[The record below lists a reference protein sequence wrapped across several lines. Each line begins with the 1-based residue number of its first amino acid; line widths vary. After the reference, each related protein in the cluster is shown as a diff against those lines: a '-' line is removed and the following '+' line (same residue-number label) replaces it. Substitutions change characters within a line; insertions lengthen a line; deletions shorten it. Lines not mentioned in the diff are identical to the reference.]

1 MLVRILLESL
11 ARRRRRKVLSAL
23 AVALGIAAAATVGT
37 LSLDIGDK
45 ISRELRSYGANLSI
59 TPAADSLAISLG
71 GVDYRPAGSG
81 AFIAEAELVKLKKI
95 FWRNNIVA
103 FTPFLYVPA
112 QVNGQ
117 SAVLIGTWFEK
128 LLEVDKSEVFAT
140 GLKKLHPVW
149 KVEGEW
155 PDDKDVMGVLVGRR
169 VAARLS
175 LRAGSTITVTLAA
188 DSASNGETLKDQ
200 PNFPSALS
208 ELHRTSAAMK
218 MREAPWSAV
227 APATALLPPS
237 GRRQLRSASLPHSK
251 ALRASSHAV
260 VNPSSQGSA
269 LRMAANG
276 IGMPTF
282 ISAFHVRGVLETGGE
297 EDDQVLAP
305 LAAVQRLAGLEGKVR
320 RVEVSAL
327 TKPEDAFARSD
338 VSKLSA
344 EEFDRWYCTPYV
356 SSIAYQ
362 IQQAIPEA
370 QVKPIYQVADTEGRI
385 LNRVGILMGVLALA
399 GLVTAGLAVA
409 SMMLATV
416 LERRAEIGLFKSL
429 GATDARVATLLLL
442 EAGVLG
448 FVGGIAG
455 YLLGS
460 VLAWRLALAVFGVPI
475 GIHLVMLP
483 VCLALALAVTLA
495 GSAIPLR
502 RVLKLSPALV
512 LRD

>member
-11 ARRRRRKVLSAL
+11 ARRRRRKLLSAL
-23 AVALGIAAAATVGT
+23 AIALGIAAAATEGI

-59 TPAADSLAISLG
+59 TPAADSLAISIG

-81 AFIAEAELVKLKKI
+81 AFIPEDELVKLKKI

-112 QVNGQ
+112 KVDDQN
-117 SAVLIGTWFEK
+117 AILIGTWFEK
-128 LLEVDKSEVFAT
+128 SLRVDKFEVFAT
-140 GLKKLHPVW
+140 GLKKLHPSW

-155 PDDKDVMGVLVGRR
+155 PDDESGAGVLVGRR
-169 VAARLS
+169 LAARLGV
-175 LRAGSTITVTLAA
+175 RAGGAISLKLGGNST
-188 DSASNGETLKDQ
+188 
-200 PNFPSALS
+200 ALS
-208 ELHRTSAAMK
+208 FRGAGGDEESRTA
-218 MREAPWSAV
+218 
-227 APATALLPPS
+227 
-237 GRRQLRSASLPHSK
+237 RSSK
-251 ALRASSHAV
+251 ARFPAEFTLSAQSEILRFAQDDSEGLGMTAST
-260 VNPSSQGSA
+260 NTLQ
-269 LRMAANG
+269 
-276 IGMPTF
+276 
-282 ISAFHVRGVLETGGE
+282 VRGILETGGA
-297 EDDQVLAP
+297 EDNQVLAP
-305 LAAVQRLAGLEGKVR
+305 LALAQRLAGLGGKVR

-338 VSKLSA
+338 LSKLSP
-344 EEFDRWYCTPYV
+344 EELDRWYCTPYA

-370 QVKPIYQVADTEGRI
+370 QVTTIYQVADTEGKI

-399 GLVTAGLAVA
+399 ALLAAGLAVA
-409 SMMLATV
+409 SMMLATA
-416 LERRAEIGLFKSL
+416 LERRREIGLFKSL

-448 FVGGIAG
+448 LVGGIVG

-460 VLAWRLALAVFGVPI
+460 VLAWRVALVVFGVPV
-475 GIHLVMLP
+475 GVHLVMLP
-483 VCLALALAVTLA
+483 VCLGLALAVTLA
-495 GSAIPLR
+495 GSVFPLGR
-502 RVLKLSPALV
+502 ALNVSPAVV

>member
-11 ARRRRRKVLSAL
+11 ARRRRRKLLSVL

-45 ISRELRSYGANLSI
+45 LSRVLRSYGANLSI
-59 TPAADSLAISLG
+59 TPAADSLAITVG

-81 AFIAEAELVKLKKI
+81 AFIPEDELLKLKKI

-103 FTPFLYVPA
+103 FAPFLYVPTK
-112 QVNGQ
+112 VNGQ
-117 SAVLIGTWFEK
+117 RAVLIGTWFEK
-128 LLEVDKSEVFAT
+128 LLQVDKSEVFAT
-140 GLKKLHPVW
+140 GIEKLHPTW

-155 PDDKDVMGVLVGRR
+155 PDDKDGMSVLVGRR
-169 VAARLS
+169 LSARLH
-175 LRAGSTITVTLAA
+175 LGAGSAITVTPVG
-188 DSASNGETLKDQ
+188 DSALK
-200 PNFPSALS
+200 S
-208 ELHRTSAAMK
+208 
-218 MREAPWSAV
+218 
-227 APATALLPPS
+227 PAKL
-237 GRRQLRSASLPHSK
+237 
-251 ALRASSHAV
+251 V
-260 VNPSSQGSA
+260 
-269 LRMAANG
+269 
-276 IGMPTF
+276 
-282 ISAFHVRGVLETGGE
+282 VRGVLESGGA
-297 EDDQVLAP
+297 EDEQVLAS
-305 LAAVQRLAGLEGKVR
+305 LAMVQRLAGLEGKVR

-327 TKPEDAFARSD
+327 TKPEDALARSD
-338 VSKLSA
+338 PRKLSA
-344 EEFDRWYCTPYV
+344 EEFDRWYCRPYA

-370 QVKPIYQVADTEGRI
+370 QVKPIYRVADTEGKI
-385 LNRVGILMGVLALA
+385 LNRMGILMGVLALA
-399 GLVTAGLAVA
+399 ALVTSGLAVA
-409 SMMLATV
+409 SMMLATA

-483 VCLALALAVTLA
+483 VCLALALVVTLA
-495 GSAIPLR
+495 GSALPLGR
-502 RVLKLSPALV
+502 ALRVSPAVV

>member
-11 ARRRRRKVLSAL
+11 ARRRRRKLLSAL

-45 ISRELRSYGANLSI
+45 VSRELRSYGANLSI
-59 TPAADSLAISLG
+59 TPAADSLAITVG
-71 GVDYRPAGSG
+71 GVDYRPAGTG
-81 AFIAEAELVKLKKI
+81 AFIPEDELVKLKKI

-103 FTPFLYVPA
+103 FAPFLYMPA
-112 QVNGQ
+112 EVDGRR
-117 SAVLIGTWFEK
+117 AVLIGTWFEK
-128 LLEVDKSEVFAT
+128 LLPVDKSEVFAT
-140 GLKKLHPVW
+140 GLKKLHPAW
-149 KVEGEW
+149 KVAGAW
-155 PDDKDVMGVLVGRR
+155 PDDKDGMGVLVGRR
-169 VAARLS
+169 LAARLG
-175 LRAGSTITVTLAA
+175 LGAGSAITVTLAG
-188 DSASNGETLKDQ
+188 NPCRG
-200 PNFPSALS
+200 
-208 ELHRTSAAMK
+208 
-218 MREAPWSAV
+218 APCGRPDGAGTRP
-227 APATALLPPS
+227 APTNLF
-237 GRRQLRSASLPHSK
+237 Q
-251 ALRASSHAV
+251 
-260 VNPSSQGSA
+260 
-269 LRMAANG
+269 
-276 IGMPTF
+276 
-282 ISAFHVRGVLETGGE
+282 VRGVLETGGG

-305 LAAVQRLAGLEGKVR
+305 LSTVQRLAGLEGKVR

-338 VSKLSA
+338 VSKLSP
-344 EEFDRWYCTPYV
+344 EELDRWYCTPYV

-370 QVKPIYQVADTEGRI
+370 QVKPIYQVADTEGKI
-385 LNRVGILMGVLALA
+385 LNRVGILMSVLAMA
-399 GLVTAGLAVA
+399 ALVTAGLAVA

-429 GATDARVATLLLL
+429 GATDARVVTLLLL

-448 FVGGIAG
+448 LAGGSAG

-483 VCLALALAVTLA
+483 VCLAVALVVTLA
-495 GSAIPLR
+495 GSAIPLGR
-502 RVLKLSPALV
+502 ALKVSPAVV

>member
-11 ARRRRRKVLSAL
+11 ARRRRKVLSVL
-23 AVALGIAAAATVGT
+23 AVALGIAAAATVGI

-45 ISRELRSYGANLSI
+45 ISRELCSYGANLSI
-59 TPAADSLAISLG
+59 TPPADSLAISVG

-81 AFIAEAELVKLKKI
+81 AFIPEDELIKLKKI

-112 QVNGQ
+112 EVDTQP
-117 SAVLIGTWFEK
+117 AVLIGTWFEK
-128 LLEVDKSEVFAT
+128 PLQVDKSEVFAT
-140 GLKKLHPVW
+140 GLRKLHPSW

-155 PDDKDVMGVLVGRR
+155 PDDQDVLGVLVGRR
-169 VAARLS
+169 LAAKLN
-175 LRAGSTITVTLAA
+175 LGAGSTLTVTLAGDA
-188 DSASNGETLKDQ
+188 PSHSTMLK
-200 PNFPSALS
+200 NPSDLS
-208 ELHRTSAAMK
+208 FRGVPRKRDDEESHT
-218 MREAPWSAV
+218 APGTRARF
-227 APATALLPPS
+227 L
-237 GRRQLRSASLPHSK
+237 ASL
-251 ALRASSHAV
+251 
-260 VNPSSQGSA
+260 
-269 LRMAANG
+269 
-276 IGMPTF
+276 GMTMIPNVF
-282 ISAFHVRGVLETGGE
+282 QVRGILETGGA

-305 LAAVQRLAGLEGKVR
+305 LALVQRLAGLEGEVR

-327 TKPEDAFARSD
+327 TKPEDSFARSD
-338 VSKLSA
+338 LSKLSP
-344 EEFDRWYCTPYV
+344 EELDRWYCTPYA

-370 QVKPIYQVADTEGRI
+370 QVKPIYQVADTEGKI

-399 GLVTAGLAVA
+399 ALVTAGLAVA
-409 SMMLATV
+409 SMMLATA

-429 GATDARVATLLLL
+429 GASDARVAALLLL

-448 FVGGIAG
+448 LVGGIAG
-455 YLLGS
+455 FLLGS
-460 VLAWRLALAVFGVPI
+460 MLAWRVGLAVFGVPI

-495 GSAIPLR
+495 GSAFPLGR
-502 RVLKLSPALV
+502 ALKLSPAVV

>member
-1 MLVRILLESL
+1 MLVRILLESF
-11 ARRRRRKVLSAL
+11 ARRRRRKVLTAS

-45 ISRELRSYGANLSI
+45 VSRELRSYGANLSI
-59 TPAADSLAISLG
+59 TPAADSPAITVG
-71 GVDYRPAGSG
+71 GVDYRPAATG
-81 AFIAEAELVKLKKI
+81 AFLPEDELVKLKKI

-112 QVNGQ
+112 KVAGQ
-117 SAVLIGTWFEK
+117 RVVLIGTWFEK
-128 LLEVDKSEVFAT
+128 LLQVDKSEAFPT
-140 GLKKLHPVW
+140 GLKKLHPSW

-155 PDDKDVMGVLVGRR
+155 PDDEDLAGVLVGRR
-169 VAARLS
+169 LAARLG
-175 LRAGSTITVTLAA
+175 LGPGRPVTLSLADDSTSHSGMLKNPSNLSFRGVPRPRDDEESRTAA
-188 DSASNGETLKDQ
+188 GTRARFL
-200 PNFPSALS
+200 
-208 ELHRTSAAMK
+208 
-218 MREAPWSAV
+218 
-227 APATALLPPS
+227 
-237 GRRQLRSASLPHSK
+237 ASL
-251 ALRASSHAV
+251 
-260 VNPSSQGSA
+260 
-269 LRMAANG
+269 
-276 IGMPTF
+276 GMTMTPNVF
-282 ISAFHVRGVLETGGE
+282 QVRGVLETGGP

-305 LAAVQRLAGLEGKVR
+305 LAAVQGLAGLEGKVR

-344 EEFDRWYCTPYV
+344 EDLDRWYCTPYV

-385 LNRVGILMGVLALA
+385 LNRVRILTGVLALA
-399 GLVTAGLAVA
+399 ALVTAGLAVS

-416 LERRAEIGLFKSL
+416 LERRGEIGLFKSL
-429 GATDARVATLLLL
+429 GATDARVVTLLLL

-448 FVGGIAG
+448 LAGGSAG

-460 VLAWRLALAVFGVPI
+460 VLAWRLALAVFGSPI

-483 VCLALALAVTLA
+483 VCLAVALVVTLA
-495 GSAIPLR
+495 GCALPLSG
-502 RVLKLSPALV
+502 VLKVSPAVV

>member
-11 ARRRRRKVLSAL
+11 ARRRRRKLLSVL

-45 ISRELRSYGANLSI
+45 LSRELRSYGANLSI
-59 TPAADSLAISLG
+59 TPAADSLAITVG

-81 AFIAEAELVKLKKI
+81 AFIPEDELLKLKKI

-103 FTPFLYVPA
+103 FAPFLYVPTK
-112 QVNGQ
+112 VNGQ
-117 SAVLIGTWFEK
+117 RAVLIGTWFEK
-128 LLEVDKSEVFAT
+128 LLQVDKSEVFAT
-140 GLKKLHPVW
+140 GIEKLHPTW

-155 PDDKDVMGVLVGRR
+155 PDDKDGMSVLVGRR
-169 VAARLS
+169 LSARLH
-175 LRAGSTITVTLAA
+175 LGAGSAITVTPVG
-188 DSASNGETLKDQ
+188 DSALK
-200 PNFPSALS
+200 S
-208 ELHRTSAAMK
+208 
-218 MREAPWSAV
+218 
-227 APATALLPPS
+227 PAKL
-237 GRRQLRSASLPHSK
+237 
-251 ALRASSHAV
+251 V
-260 VNPSSQGSA
+260 
-269 LRMAANG
+269 
-276 IGMPTF
+276 
-282 ISAFHVRGVLETGGE
+282 VRGVLESGGA
-297 EDDQVLAP
+297 EDEQVLAS
-305 LAAVQRLAGLEGKVR
+305 LAMVQRLAGLEGKVR

-327 TKPEDAFARSD
+327 TKPEDALARSD
-338 VSKLSA
+338 PRKLSA
-344 EEFDRWYCTPYV
+344 EEFDRWYCRPYA

-370 QVKPIYQVADTEGRI
+370 QVKPIYRVADTEGKI
-385 LNRVGILMGVLALA
+385 LNRMGILMGVLALA
-399 GLVTAGLAVA
+399 ALVTSGLAVA
-409 SMMLATV
+409 SMMLATA

-429 GATDARVATLLLL
+429 GATDARVAALLLL

-483 VCLALALAVTLA
+483 VCLALALVVTLA
-495 GSAIPLR
+495 GSALPLGR
-502 RVLKLSPALV
+502 ALRVSPAVV

>member
-11 ARRRRRKVLSAL
+11 ARRRRRKLLTAL

-45 ISRELRSYGANLSI
+45 LGRELRSYGANLSI
-59 TPAADSLAISLG
+59 APAADSLAITVG

-81 AFIAEAELVKLKKI
+81 AFIAEDDLLKLKKI

-112 QVNGQ
+112 KVNGQ
-117 SAVLIGTWFEK
+117 RAVLIGTWFEK
-128 LLEVDKSEVFAT
+128 LLKVDKSEVFAT
-140 GLKKLHPVW
+140 GLKKLHPSW
-149 KVEGEW
+149 RVEGEW
-155 PDDKDVMGVLVGRR
+155 PDDQDGTGVLVGRR
-169 VAARLS
+169 LAARLGVS
-175 LRAGSTITVTLAA
+175 AGRTITVTLTG
-188 DSASNGETLKDQ
+188 DSPLMSFRGVRQ
-200 PNFPSALS
+200 PTGDEES
-208 ELHRTSAAMK
+208 RTSADSRA
-218 MREAPWSAV
+218 RFPAEFTLSDLQRSFAP
-227 APATALLPPS
+227 
-237 GRRQLRSASLPHSK
+237 
-251 ALRASSHAV
+251 
-260 VNPSSQGSA
+260 
-269 LRMAANG
+269 LRMTANG
-276 IGMPTF
+276 LGMTRSTNTF
-282 ISAFHVRGVLETGGE
+282 QVRGVLETGGG

-305 LAAVQRLAGLEGKVR
+305 LATVQRLAGLEGKVR

-338 VSKLSA
+338 LSKLSG
-344 EEFDRWYCTPYV
+344 EEFDRWYCTPYAT
-356 SSIAYQ
+356 SIAYQ

-370 QVKPIYQVADTEGRI
+370 QVKPIYQVADTEGEI

-399 GLVTAGLAVA
+399 ALVTSWLAVA
-409 SMMLATV
+409 SMMLATA

-448 FVGGIAG
+448 AVGGIAG

-460 VLAWRLALAVFGVPI
+460 LLAWRLALAIFGIPI

-483 VCLALALAVTLA
+483 VCLALALIVTLA
-495 GSAIPLR
+495 GSALPLGQA
-502 RVLKLSPALV
+502 LKVSPAVV
-512 LRD
+512 LRE

>member
-11 ARRRRRKVLSAL
+11 ARRRRRKLLSAL

-45 ISRELRSYGANLSI
+45 LSRELRSYGADLSI
-59 TPAADSLAISLG
+59 TPAADSLAITVG

-81 AFIAEAELVKLKKI
+81 AFIPEDELLKLKKI

-103 FTPFLYVPA
+103 FAPFLYVPTK
-112 QVNGQ
+112 VNGQ
-117 SAVLIGTWFEK
+117 RAVLIGTWFEK
-128 LLEVDKSEVFAT
+128 LLQVDKSEVFAT
-140 GLKKLHPVW
+140 GIEKLHPTW

-155 PDDKDVMGVLVGRR
+155 PDDKDGMGVLVGRR
-169 VAARLS
+169 LAARLH
-175 LRAGSTITVTLAA
+175 LGAGSAITVTPVG
-188 DSASNGETLKDQ
+188 DSTLK
-200 PNFPSALS
+200 S
-208 ELHRTSAAMK
+208 
-218 MREAPWSAV
+218 
-227 APATALLPPS
+227 PAKL
-237 GRRQLRSASLPHSK
+237 
-251 ALRASSHAV
+251 V
-260 VNPSSQGSA
+260 
-269 LRMAANG
+269 
-276 IGMPTF
+276 
-282 ISAFHVRGVLETGGE
+282 VRGVLETGGA
-297 EDDQVLAP
+297 EDEQVLAS
-305 LAAVQRLAGLEGKVR
+305 LAMVQCLAGLEGKVR

-327 TKPEDAFARSD
+327 TKPEDALARSD
-338 VSKLSA
+338 PRKLSA
-344 EEFDRWYCTPYV
+344 EEFDRWYCRPYA

-370 QVKPIYQVADTEGRI
+370 QVKPIYQVADTEGKI
-385 LNRVGILMGVLALA
+385 LNRMGILMGVLALA
-399 GLVTAGLAVA
+399 ALVTSGLAVA
-409 SMMLATV
+409 SMMLATA

-429 GATDARVATLLLL
+429 GATDARVAALLLL

-483 VCLALALAVTLA
+483 VCLALALVVTLA
-495 GSAIPLR
+495 GSALPLGR
-502 RVLKLSPALV
+502 ALRVSPAVV

>member
-1 MLVRILLESL
+1 MLLRILFESL
-11 ARRRRRKVLSAL
+11 ARRRRRKVLSGL

-45 ISRELRSYGANLSI
+45 LSRELRSYGANLSI
-59 TPAADSLAISLG
+59 TPAADSLAISVG
-71 GVDYRPAGSG
+71 GVDYRPPGSG
-81 AFIAEAELVKLKKI
+81 AFIPEDELVRLKKI

-103 FTPFLYVPA
+103 FAPFLYLPA
-112 QVNGQ
+112 QVDGQ

-128 LLEVDKSEVFAT
+128 LLQVDKSEIFAT
-140 GLKKLHPVW
+140 GLKKLHPAW

-155 PDDKDVMGVLVGRR
+155 PDDKDLAGVFVGRR
-169 VAARLS
+169 LAARLR
-175 LRAGSTITVTLAA
+175 LGPGSTITVAEN
-188 DSASNGETLKDQ
+188 SCRG
-200 PNFPSALS
+200 
-208 ELHRTSAAMK
+208 
-218 MREAPWSAV
+218 APCGRPGGAGTRP
-227 APATALLPPS
+227 APTNVF
-237 GRRQLRSASLPHSK
+237 Q
-251 ALRASSHAV
+251 
-260 VNPSSQGSA
+260 
-269 LRMAANG
+269 
-276 IGMPTF
+276 
-282 ISAFHVRGVLETGGE
+282 VRGVLETGGG

-305 LAAVQRLAGLEGKVR
+305 LATVQRLAGLEGKVR

-370 QVKPIYQVADTEGRI
+370 RAKPIYQVADTEGKI

-399 GLVTAGLAVA
+399 ALVTSGLAVA

-416 LERRAEIGLFKSL
+416 LERRTEIGLFKSL

-460 VLAWRLALAVFGVPI
+460 VLAWRLALAVFGIPI
-475 GIHLVMLP
+475 GVHLVMLP

-502 RVLKLSPALV
+502 RALKLSPAVV